1 MFPPAQAR
9 GLRYKAIL
17 SDCRKQSQEME
28 MHCVTLSAT
37 SGYLFGRILPFF
49 FFRGNPRPSISL
61 GLQESMSGSWR
72 NKPAVSCSLLRL
84 QGGIASLPSHPS
96 PTINPPPLTPS
107 SKQKPMWGIQ
117 LVNLTLDTLPLVCG
131 ADTPFLRRSSHNKLS
146 NEEEAE
152 KVRAALSEA
161 IDFEP

>member
-49 FFRGNPRPSISL
+49 FPFFMGIPVP
-61 GLQESMSGSWR
+61 
-72 NKPAVSCSLLRL
+72 PSLLDSRSRCL
-84 QGGIASLPSHPS
+84 GVEGTSL
-96 PTINPPPLTPS
+96 
-107 SKQKPMWGIQ
+107 
-117 LVNLTLDTLPLVCG
+117 
-131 ADTPFLRRSSHNKLS
+131 
-146 NEEEAE
+146 
-152 KVRAALSEA
+152 
-161 IDFEP
+161 